1 MPVSYSKQYTRAISL
16 NLEHQRRLNLQKDFI
31 DNVKKHKRADLN
43 SHYHEI
49 KAQLYNIRAKTPS
62 VPDTFYFSSD
72 EEEENFSI
80 PCDENRTEPDEILK
94 TDDTEDNKLNN
105 NFNSDV
111 KENNRQEKEED
122 TAPTEITPS
131 VTNSA
136 RKPFGKRVSVIEP
149 TKNEDVGENEGSNEE
164 VEKEDDVDQIV
175 NQFSLDYLLPLSS
188 RNPKPSKSRRHQEVR
203 SAEPKSPRNPFLKLD
218 PITAR
223 RMIEVQT
230 IQRKLYNLH
239 AKRYNAK
246 KAKQARNRI
255 PNSPLWARGNPF
267 TGKSDYTESTQGISR
282 AKSAAS
288 LSRPPS
294 VIRISPNRP
303 YIATRSAKGIV
314 NSNFIVNAQYY
325 DD

>member
-16 NLEHQRRLNLQKDFI
+16 NLEHQRRLNLQREFI
-31 DNVKKHKRADLN
+31 DNIKKHKRADLN

-62 VPDTFYFSSD
+62 VPDNFEFSSD
-72 EEEENFSI
+72 DEEEDYSI
-80 PCDENRTEPDEILK
+80 QSDDDKTVLEDITK
-94 TDDTEDNKLNN
+94 TDGSEENKINDNNDDI
-105 NFNSDV
+105 DV
-111 KENNRQEKEED
+111 KENTNQD
-122 TAPTEITPS
+122 TKQKDIAPIEITPS
-131 VTNSA
+131 ATNTA
-136 RKPFGKRVSVIEP
+136 RKSFGKRVSVIEP
-149 TKNEDVGENEGSNEE
+149 DKNENADEKEE
-164 VEKEDDVDQIV
+164 ADQVEKEDDVDDIV

-188 RNPKPSKSRRHQEVR
+188 RNPKPPKSKRLQEVR

-239 AKRYNAK
+239 AKRHNAK
-246 KAKQARNRI
+246 KVNQARSQV
-255 PNSPLWARGNPF
+255 PNSPLWARGF

-303 YIATRSAKGIV
+303 YVATRSAKGV
-314 NSNFIVNAQYY
+314 LSSNFIVNAQYY
-325 DD
+325 DA